1 MIKKFG
7 IFLLNLLVKKMGKN
21 TFYKMEIK
29 LKKLISEIKEQ
40 IYDKSIKYQKYKLI
54 YKKNKKLK
62 NNNKIKYQDNIYL

>member
-29 LKKLISEIKEQ
+29 LKKLISEIKE
-40 IYDKSIKYQKYKLI
+40 
-54 YKKNKKLK
+54 
-62 NNNKIKYQDNIYL
+62 